1 MKRVEKSAEPQSLAD
16 FRTACPDATWEQM
29 RNDALHNGQQAY
41 ADCRSHTSE
50 DQRGLCAYCEIGLNK
65 DQPHKCRVEHIH
77 PKSDNSS
84 GHNWHL
90 DWQNLLSV
98 CNGGEKDGCA
108 ETPLP
113 ENLSCDAHKNNS
125 HLAVSPLDIP
135 AFPNVFAF
143 DKANWHLHAD
153 LAICASTGLDADKLE
168 QSIETLNLNC
178 TRLTRLR
185 REVLFAIERRKKI
198 LREKRYSPENA
209 APILAQDFFQHR
221 WPEFFTTIRCCLGDA
236 AEDYLR
242 SINYTS

>member
-16 FRTACPDATWEQM
+16 FRTAYPDGTWEQM

-50 DQRGLCAYCEIGLNK
+50 DQRGLCAYCEIGLKK

-98 CNGGEKDGCA
+98 CNGGATEGCA

-113 ENLSCDAHKNNS
+113 ENLSCDAHKKDS
-125 HLAVSPLDIP
+125 HLVK
-135 AFPNVFAF
+135 N
-143 DKANWHLHAD
+143 
-153 LAICASTGLDADKLE
+153 LA
-168 QSIETLNLNC
+168 
-178 TRLTRLR
+178 
-185 REVLFAIERRKKI
+185 
-198 LREKRYSPENA
+198 
-209 APILAQDFFQHR
+209 
-221 WPEFFTTIRCCLGDA
+221 
-236 AEDYLR
+236 
-242 SINYTS
+242 